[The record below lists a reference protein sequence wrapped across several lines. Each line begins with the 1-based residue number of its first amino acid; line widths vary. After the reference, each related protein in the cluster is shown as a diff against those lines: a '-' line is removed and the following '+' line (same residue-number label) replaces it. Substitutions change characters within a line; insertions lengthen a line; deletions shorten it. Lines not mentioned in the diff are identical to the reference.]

1 MYFHRLSKSCVPANQ
16 IIGENCRVKRET
28 CSWGAKVN
36 AIRMLNI
43 AVYPKLQKTN
53 ESIKIY
59 DRNIRINH
67 IDSRYNLYL
76 YILISIKY
84 VFVPKCPGLEYE

>member
-36 AIRMLNI
+36 AIRMLNVGI
-43 AVYPKLQKTN
+43 LEQNLDLAKHKNNIILSSINNSHFKT
-53 ESIKIY
+53 
-59 DRNIRINH
+59 
-67 IDSRYNLYL
+67 
-76 YILISIKY
+76 
-84 VFVPKCPGLEYE
+84 